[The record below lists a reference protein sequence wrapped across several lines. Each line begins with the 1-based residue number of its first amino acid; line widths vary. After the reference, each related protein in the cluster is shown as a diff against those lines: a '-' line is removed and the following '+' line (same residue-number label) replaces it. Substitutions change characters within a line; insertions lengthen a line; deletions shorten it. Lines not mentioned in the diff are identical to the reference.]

1 MLWDILLDMDDLSS
15 ATASVMQLLWQLY
28 SQPGTFRTGHEL
40 VHLVPRLWPFFRHS
54 LTSVRLASVKCLEQ
68 LLNAS
73 PRNAEWLEET
83 LLDALILTF
92 CNLLLEKREDVLS
105 MSAEVWVL
113 LLDRCSDKALLHIS
127 GSPMVGIFFRLASTP
142 LGRTLDDD
150 LMRQLHG
157 MLNGR
162 LSEQGNDIRP
172 RKRARLDD
180 DTGGSAGE
188 EHIVGS
194 QWAGNATQM
203 RLSVTRALGQ
213 LGARLESCKHLIS
226 EEVIA
231 HLSSS
236 SATSRLSACLV
247 IWFWIQEKRN
257 KGEIS
262 VENGGWPV
270 PHELVDKIYAL
281 LCGLPAAAPVPD
293 TTEPYQEVSLHYA
306 KLRREWSV
314 MQSQCLA
321 AGVPFQQYSQVE
333 HLSVEN
339 ICEFASQVPL
349 NDAFPVLLGLR
360 QQVFM
365 TAQTLT
371 TLQENLHMI
380 TTACAAASVIRCGS
394 LPEKLNGVIQP
405 LMGAVRKEGEQ
416 LLQSLLANALAELI
430 SICTT
435 RKPSPAKM
443 LKNIY
448 AMACSDPLEVPSPNL
463 KASAPCDSNDSGLL
477 SVLSVGQGLDPKW
490 PLLAEAR
497 ITRCGAEAV
506 LVALAHRQKEKLFD
520 ELPQLWEY
528 ITSGLDALSCT
539 NEAEAGATSDEA
551 MLKAINSLQVLK
563 VVGAVVSPDVL
574 PQIRALLPSVCW
586 CSWHEQPAVRLAAA
600 RCAARLADAHTQ
612 ELMPS
617 LLEIVIP
624 ELSSRATDIAREGAA
639 VLVFHLVEC
648 LKEKLVG
655 YTLLL
660 IVPLLARLC
669 DSVKST
675 RLVSTSCFG
684 TLVGLLPLAQGMDT
698 PKGLSQAQYK
708 ACIRDNLFLEQLL
721 DSRKLDDY
729 KPPISIR
736 ASLRGY
742 QQEGINWLA
751 FLRRFGLHGVLA
763 DDMGLG
769 RPTQCPISLICPVLP
784 LLLLLWLAA
793 CGAFYRCGYNQD
805 M

>member
-28 SQPGTFRTGHEL
+28 SQPGTFQTGHEF

-54 LTSVRLASVKCLEQ
+54 LTSVRFASVKCLEQ

-73 PRNAEWLEET
+73 PHSAEWLEET

-92 CNLLLEKREDVLS
+92 CNLLLEKREDVLVK
-105 MSAEVWVL
+105 SAEVWVL
-113 LLDRCSDKALLHIS
+113 LLDRCSDLALLQVS

-142 LGRTLDDD
+142 LGRTLDYD
-150 LMRQLHG
+150 LMRQLYG
-157 MLNGR
+157 MLNGK
-162 LSEQGNDIRP
+162 LYEHDNDGRP

-180 DTGGSAGE
+180 DAGGSAGE

-213 LGARLESCKHLIS
+213 LAARLESCNHLIT
-226 EEVIA
+226 EEVIV

-247 IWFWIQEKRN
+247 IWFWIQEKRDRVQT
-257 KGEIS
+257 S
-262 VENGGWPV
+262 TENGGWPV
-270 PHELVDKIYAL
+270 PHELVDRIYAL
-281 LCGLPAAAPVPD
+281 LRGLSAAAPVPD
-293 TTEPYQEVSLHYA
+293 TAEPYQEVSLHYA

-321 AGVPFQQYSQVE
+321 AGVPFQHFAQVE

-339 ICEFASQVPL
+339 ICEFASQIPL
-349 NDAFPVLLGLR
+349 NEAFPVLLGLR

-371 TLQENLHMI
+371 TLQENLHMV

-394 LPEKLNGVIQP
+394 LPEKLNSVIQP

-416 LLQSLLANALAELI
+416 MLQSLLASALAELI
-430 SICTT
+430 SICTK

-443 LKNIY
+443 LKNIC
-448 AMACSDPLEVPSPNL
+448 AMACGDPLEVPSPNL
-463 KASAPCDSNDSGLL
+463 KAPGTWDSNDSGLL

-490 PLLAEAR
+490 PGLAEAR
-497 ITRCGAEAV
+497 ISRCGAEAV
-506 LVALAHRQKEKLFD
+506 LVALAQRQKERIFD
-520 ELPQLWEY
+520 ELPQLWEF
-528 ITSGLDALSCT
+528 ITSGLDALSST
-539 NEAEAGATSDEA
+539 DEMEAGAAIDNVV
-551 MLKAINSLQVLK
+551 LRAINALQVLK
-563 VVGAVVSPDVL
+563 VVGSVVSPDVL
-574 PQIRALLPSVCW
+574 PKIRGVLPSVCQ

-600 RCAARLADAHTQ
+600 RCAARLADAHTV

-698 PKGLSQAQYK
+698 PRGLSEAQHK
-708 ACIRDNLFLEQLL
+708 ACIRDNVFLEQLL
-721 DSRKLDDY
+721 DSKKLDDY
-729 KPPISIR
+729 MPPVSVR

-769 RPTQCPISLICPVLP
+769 KPV
-784 LLLLLWLAA
+784 
-793 CGAFYRCGYNQD
+793 
-805 M
+805 